1 MKCQM
6 FIHSFYVGLV
16 SVYLNSCFVFIY
28 LFINILVAH
37 QLHTSKH
44 NTSTHHDE
52 QIEVIRFRSIRIFF
66 VMINKNFS
74 VQKLIGII

>member
-6 FIHSFYVGLV
+6 FILSSYDGLV
-16 SVYLNSCFVFIY
+16 SVYRLNRFFSKRILLIIY
-28 LFINILVAH
+28 LILVAH

-52 QIEVIRFRSIRIFF
+52 QIEVKST
-66 VMINKNFS
+66 
-74 VQKLIGII
+74 